1 LIIERRERNGES
13 NNQIPE
19 GVFARLWPPA
29 VQGIVNYIN
38 SRIFSLSLEKDN
50 KMINQYTFTNET
62 GWHIRE
68 YRPFNLS
75 VAVADSPCLSRYT
88 KPGYGDA
95 IPGYTTRPTSD
106 QERPAIQDT
115 PADLVTTI
123 TGQQLK
129 FDYLSVDVLRR
140 LLEERILIRDKHR
153 KDIMGRVTDL
163 SGDIYGCYLLKTPD
177 SFKKMAALE
186 KTKLDLEKQARDED
200 LLLWRDAVEL
210 RRELVIASRKY
221 EGTSSRTELLSGMSL
236 EASLHDGNQTTEHPV
251 GSGHMPGA

>member
-1 LIIERRERNGES
+1 MMNHY
-13 NNQIPE
+13 N
-19 GVFARLWPPA
+19 
-29 VQGIVNYIN
+29 
-38 SRIFSLSLEKDN
+38 
-50 KMINQYTFTNET
+50 FTNET

-75 VAVADSPCLSRYT
+75 LAVADSPCLCRYSR
-88 KPGYGDA
+88 PGYGDA
-95 IPGYTTRPTSD
+95 MPGYTSRQTPNHDRPVPQASPD
-106 QERPAIQDT
+106 
-115 PADLVTTI
+115 DLVTAI
-123 TGQQLK
+123 TGQQMK

-140 LLEERILIRDKHR
+140 LLEERIAMRDKHR
-153 KDIMGRVTDL
+153 KDIMGRITDV

-177 SFKKMAALE
+177 SLKKMAGLE

-236 EASLHDGNQTTEHPV
+236 ETSLHDGNQTTEHPV
-251 GSGHMPGA
+251 GSGYMPGA